1 MRESAL
7 FGTMFGLGAGAVLVG
22 VTVSRLVVGQPP
34 EKPAEA
40 PSSVARETA
49 PAVAAETPRPA
60 QVQSPP
66 SPVVSSAVEPPKAA
80 RPRESHAPRKH
91 LRPPAVVEASP
102 TTAPVVQETPSPPV
116 VQQLP
121 SAMAPV
127 VQEPPPTRASVP
139 NREALAAESPAL
151 EVRDTPIA
159 SPSPVVV
166 VRGGAARPGSRA
178 PGARVIQ
185 VEPQDAAR

>member
-1 MRESAL
+1 MMRRVSRARGRIQVESPLAANGFASMRESAL

-34 EKPAEA
+34 EKPA
-40 PSSVARETA
+40 
-49 PAVAAETPRPA
+49 
-60 QVQSPP
+60 
-66 SPVVSSAVEPPKAA
+66 VEPPKVA
-80 RPRESHAPRKH
+80 RPREPRAPPRKH
-91 LRPPAVVEASP
+91 LRPPAVVETSP

-127 VQEPPPTRASVP
+127 VQEPPPTTASVP
-139 NREALAAESPAL
+139 KREAAAAEPPAL
-151 EVRDTPIA
+151 EVRDTPIT
-159 SPSPVVV
+159 SPSPVAV

-185 VEPQDAAR
+185 VEP

>member
-22 VTVSRLVVGQPP
+22 VTVSRLVVGQP
-34 EKPAEA
+34 A
-40 PSSVARETA
+40 ETA
-49 PAVAAETPRPA
+49 RPA

-66 SPVVSSAVEPPKAA
+66 PAVVSSAVEPPKVA
-80 RPRESHAPRKH
+80 RPREPHAPRKH
-91 LRPPAVVEASP
+91 LRPPAVVETSP

-127 VQEPPPTRASVP
+127 VQESPPTTASVP
-139 NREALAAESPAL
+139 KREAAAAELPPDIGDA
-151 EVRDTPIA
+151 PIA
-159 SPSPVVV
+159 SHPPVAV

-185 VEPQDAAR
+185 VEPQDGAR